1 MLLGHNDEYTADK
14 VMKVTVAFNHF
25 GPGLIERMPRWVELA
40 LKSHDINGIKSNKN
54 ILEY

>member
-54 ILEY
+54 IFEY